1 MMRAFW
7 FVFFLTFVLITS
19 CKTDREKFPD
29 DTTVDAQLVF
39 DFGEVMQGELVKAKF
54 EIINTG
60 NAPLKIFE
68 VKPSCGCTLANYTKE
83 AVEPGESAWVEAEVD
98 TKGMSGTINKSVTV
112 MANTQ
117 PTAITLQITGKVL
130 SKEN

>member
-1 MMRAFW
+1 MMRAFC
-7 FVFFLTFVLITS
+7 FLYFLPLVLITS
-19 CKTDREKFPD
+19 CQTDREKFPD

-54 EIINTG
+54 EIKNTG
-60 NAPLKIFE
+60 TVPLKIFE
-68 VKPSCGCTLANYTKE
+68 VKPACGCTLANYTE
-83 AVEPGESAWVEAEVD
+83 DAVEPGKSAWVEAEVD

-117 PTAITLQITGKVL
+117 PTAIPLQITGKVL

>member
-7 FVFFLTFVLITS
+7 FLYFLPLVLITS
-19 CKTDREKFPD
+19 CQTDREKFPD

-54 EIINTG
+54 EIKNTG
-60 NAPLKIFE
+60 TVPLKIFE
-68 VKPSCGCTLANYTKE
+68 VKPACGCTLANYTE
-83 AVEPGESAWVEAEVD
+83 DAVEPGKSAWVEAEVD

-117 PTAITLQITGKVL
+117 PTAIPLQITGKVL